1 MFRSALARRI
11 LFLSIIGIVIGIL
24 LAEIPFMVMPQM
36 TTRPPQEVLLIIPAG
51 TAQRV
56 AQGQQPPSI
65 PQNMTFVVGD
75 TLVVKNED
83 SVQHQLGPLFIPAG
97 TSASMK
103 LDTEQ
108 KYSFQCSFVP
118 TKVFGLDVGDPLT
131 WSTRLWGI
139 IITSVP
145 LAIIIVL
152 FSLLIWPPKKE
163 ILSS

>member
-1 MFRSALARRI
+1 MFRNPLAKRI
-11 LFLSIIGIVIGIL
+11 LILSAIGLVIGTL

-36 TTRPPQEVLLIIPAG
+36 TTRPPQEVLLVIPPG

-56 AQGQQPPSI
+56 TQGEQPPSI

-83 SVQHQLGPLFIPAG
+83 SVQHQLGPLYIPAG

-118 TKVFGLDVGDPLT
+118 TKVFGLDVGQPLT
-131 WSTRLWGI
+131 LGTRWWGI
-139 IITSVP
+139 FITAVP
-145 LAIIIVL
+145 LAIVIDL
-152 FSLLIWPPKKE
+152 FGLLVWHSKKE
-163 ILSS
+163 AAPS